1 MIRALLILL
10 VLPGAVSAEIL
21 VASRTIRPQTLIGPG
36 DVISREGDQP
46 GMLSDPSQAVGQ
58 EARVAIYAG
67 RPIRRGDVGPPAL
80 VERNQI
86 VTIVYAANGLRMTAE
101 ARALD
106 RAGLGE
112 RLRVMN
118 LSSRTTVFGAVTPE
132 GTVLVSES
140 QP

>member
-10 VLPGAVSAEIL
+10 ILPGAAWSDIL
-21 VASRTIRPQTLIGPG
+21 VATRTIRPQTMIGPADVSARQG
-36 DVISREGDQP
+36 DAA
-46 GMLSDPSQAVGQ
+46 GMLSDPAQAIGQ

-67 RPIRRGDVGPPAL
+67 RPIRRGDIGPPAL
-80 VERNQI
+80 VERNQL

-118 LSSRTTVFGAVTPE
+118 LTSRTTVFGAVTPE
-132 GTVLVSES
+132 GTILVSES